1 MKKGVFII
9 LISCMFLSTVIAQL
23 SISDSEEIY
32 NLGDKIY
39 VSLEGIVGE
48 DSGNLNIDLY
58 CEDTSTNLL
67 RISARAFPQN
77 KESSYE
83 LPFKILTKED
93 LEIENLT
100 NILGEC
106 HLASSL
112 NSLSV
117 IGQDFRISNKIT
129 LNVEIDKTNYNPG
142 ETILIQTNSTKEN
155 GDGYFGE
162 ITLLNNTFSN
172 SAVSVPGA
180 LEIEIPKHM
189 SPGNYILS
197 LMAEDE
203 FGNKGLAKEEII
215 INQIPSEIGFGVNSF
230 EIVPGNN
237 LSLSLEVKDQIG
249 ENILLSLT
257 VKIKS
262 PEKIISEIVLNSGEV
277 SRIPFAPNSSYG
289 KWILT
294 TSLEDLEEQIEINVQ
309 QAPLLEYSLNGD
321 ILIIRNI
328 GNYVYEDYFE
338 ISIGDSLQEIFLR
351 LDKNEIREF
360 QITAPEGEYSI
371 LLEDSQTSFEG
382 SSFLTGKAI
391 SLEPLSSKGNF
402 YQNYLWLLLILTLG
416 VVGVILIKKNP
427 KTKKVNP
434 IGFNKLAEKA
444 KGKTQKTY
452 LKKVVQT
459 INFTNKSPEVQSI
472 DSSNYHSSDKTM
484 KDLTTSNIMS
494 AESSL
499 VLSGEKV
506 KSSVLILKIKN
517 YSELKEY
524 AREELEKMISSEKN
538 KKVLIDKRE
547 NYIFFIFSPN
557 FTRTYKNEILAA
569 RYGFNLMKSL
579 KAFNKKFKN
588 KIEFNMGINDGDL
601 VISKTDGK
609 IKYTALG
616 KIISQAKRLSDST
629 NSKLIIPDDIRR
641 KLIRDLK
648 VEKSSTINEKQVFS
662 VLSITDK
669 QANQE
674 KLKEILKRM

>member
-9 LISCMFLSTVIAQL
+9 FISCMFLSTVIAQL
-23 SISDSEEIY
+23 SISDTEEIY

-48 DSGNLNIDLY
+48 DSGNLNIDLH
-58 CEDTSTNLL
+58 CDGSVTNLL

-100 NILGEC
+100 NIVGEC
-106 HLASSL
+106 HLEASL

-117 IGQDFRISNKIT
+117 VGQNFKISNEINLNAEIGQA
-129 LNVEIDKTNYNPG
+129 NYNPG
-142 ETILIQTNSTKEN
+142 ETIIIQINSTKEN
-155 GDGYFGE
+155 GEDHSGE
-162 ITLLNNTFSN
+162 IVLLNNTFSN
-172 SAVSVPGA
+172 FSNSEDGT
-180 LEIEIPKHM
+180 LEIEISTQM

-197 LMAEDE
+197 LMTEDE
-203 FGNKGLAKEEII
+203 FGNKGTIKEEII
-215 INQIPSEIGFGVNSF
+215 INQIPSEISFGVNSF
-230 EIVPGNN
+230 DIIPGNN

-249 ENILLSLT
+249 EKMLLPLI

-262 PEKIISEIVLNSGEV
+262 PEKIISERVINSGEV
-277 SRIPFAPNSSYG
+277 NKIPFLPNSSYG

-294 TSLEDLEEQIEINVQ
+294 TSLENLDEQIEINVEK
-309 QAPLLEYSLNGD
+309 APLLEYSLNGD
-321 ILIIRNI
+321 ILNVKNI
-328 GNYVYEDYFE
+328 GNYIYEGYFE
-338 ISIGDSLQEIFLR
+338 IVIGETPLEIFLR
-351 LDKNEIREF
+351 LGKNEIEEF
-360 QITAPEGEYSI
+360 RINAPEGEYPI

-391 SLEPLSSKGNF
+391 SIGPLSSKGNF

-427 KTKKVNP
+427 KTKKVNS

-452 LKKVVQT
+452 LKRVAQT

-472 DSSNYHSSDKTM
+472 DSVNYHSSDKTM
-484 KDLTTSNIMS
+484 KDLTTSNILS

-499 VLSGEKV
+499 VLSGEKA
-506 KSSVLILKIKN
+506 KSSVLVLKIKN
-517 YSELKEY
+517 YQELKEY

-538 KKVLIDKRE
+538 KNVLIDKRE
-547 NYIFFIFSPN
+547 NYIFFIFSPK

-569 RYGFNLMKSL
+569 RYGFKLMESL

-601 VISKTDGK
+601 VISKTNGK

-616 KIISQAKRLSDST
+616 KIISQAKRLSDSSS
-629 NSKLIIPDDIRR
+629 SKIIITDEIRR

-648 VEKSSTINEKQVFS
+648 VEKVSTLNEKPVFS

-669 QANQE
+669 KANQE
-674 KLKEILKRM
+674 KLKEIMKRM